1 MTRSIFALLITMFIT
16 LGAQFAYAQPGRG
29 MDPEQQLIELIAALE
44 ITAEQEPAFR
54 AAMMKVNELRMAQ
67 MEQMRG
73 MRGDQ
78 GQGQSRGQGQG
89 QGQGR
94 GQDADGAH
102 DGHGAGNDQSSA
114 DAGEA
119 GRGMEMMAQ
128 RRAEMAAKTKVIL
141 EPVLSGAQMT
151 KYNELEAER
160 MEQMMSRMRRQ

>member
-1 MTRSIFALLITMFIT
+1 MTRSIFALLITMFIA

-29 MDPEQQLIELIAALE
+29 MEMDPEQQLIELIAALD

-54 AAMMKVNELRMAQ
+54 EAMMKVNEMRMEE
-67 MEQMRG
+67 MGQMRG
-73 MRGDQ
+73 MRG
-78 GQGQSRGQGQG
+78 G

-94 GQDADGAH
+94 GQGQARGQDTDAAH
-102 DGHGAGNDQSSA
+102 DGHDAGGDQANA
-114 DAGEA
+114 DAGEAA

-128 RRAEMAAKTKVIL
+128 RRAEMEAKTQAIL

-151 KYNELEAER
+151 KYNELEAAR